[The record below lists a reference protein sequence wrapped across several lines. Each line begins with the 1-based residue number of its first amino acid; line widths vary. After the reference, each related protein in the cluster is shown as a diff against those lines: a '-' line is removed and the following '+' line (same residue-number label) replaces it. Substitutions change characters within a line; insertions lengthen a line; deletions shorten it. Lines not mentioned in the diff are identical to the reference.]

1 MEQEVKQQIVDFIVT
16 NFLFDEGEKT
26 LNETESLLETGV
38 IDSTGVLELVAFIE
52 ETYQIKI
59 EDEEIM
65 PENLDSVENIVTFVS
80 YKLSQLKS
88 RQSAAS

>member
-1 MEQEVKQQIVDFIVT
+1 MGKEIRPQIVDFIVT

-26 LNETESLLETGV
+26 LNETESLLESGV

-52 ETYQIKI
+52 ETYQIRI

-80 YKLSQLKS
+80 YKLSQLQS
-88 RQSAAS
+88 RQTAAS